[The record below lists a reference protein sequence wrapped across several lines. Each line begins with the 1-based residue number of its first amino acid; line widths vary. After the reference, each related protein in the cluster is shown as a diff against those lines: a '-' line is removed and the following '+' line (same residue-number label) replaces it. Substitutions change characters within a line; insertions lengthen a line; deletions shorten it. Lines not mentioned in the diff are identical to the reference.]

1 MHLKAGNFHL
11 WHEKNAAFRRL
22 SVHLVNTP
30 PAIIFTL
37 AAGEATGTHSQED
50 QLAHPNSWMDNR
62 GSSDG
67 TSTRG
72 QRRYTAKNQGKRLH
86 ECHFC
91 PYTSCRLFNL
101 VMHKRIHTGEKPFK
115 CSACPSAFTQPS
127 NLKRHMQSKHTD
139 KKPFACRLCSSAF
152 RYKLQLEKHVE
163 RQHT

>member
-1 MHLKAGNFHL
+1 MALRQFLTQAQANL
-11 WHEKNAAFRRL
+11 L
-22 SVHLVNTP
+22 P
-30 PAIIFTL
+30 PTSSYSTSPCGFL
-37 AAGEATGTHSQED
+37 CNSPQLAGEATGTHSQGD

-115 CSACPSAFTQPS
+115 CSVCPSAFTQPS
-127 NLKRHMQSKHTD
+127 NLKRHMRSKHTD